1 MISIR
6 VGFLVALTAAAQ
18 SPNAPKSAPGG
29 SKNPTQIEFVKIP
42 AGEFMMGCVK
52 GDTDCIEDEVPTHKV
67 QLTKGFEMGKYEVTQ
82 AQWEAVMGSNPSD
95 DKGPNI
101 PVDNVSK
108 DDIHAFLDKL
118 NAKNDGY
125 KYRLPTEAE
134 CEYAARAGAPDPPK
148 ASLGDYA
155 WFADNSKD
163 ESHPVGLKKPNAWG
177 LYDMLGNVRETVEDR
192 AGYYDFAPL
201 AEVTVDPKG
210 PQGRGGGGGGGG
222 GRGRAGGRG
231 PGGGPPAG
239 GPPAGGPPDA
249 AAGPGG
255 QGGAQGGGPG
265 GPGGPPAVAGG
276 PGGPGGGPGGGGGR
290 GAAKGGG
297 PPRGFDEKGRLVIN
311 GAEMPVFR
319 GGGWDNFAP
328 FVRISA
334 RYYYYDTSFKAN
346 DIGFRVVREA
356 Q

>member
-6 VGFLVALTAAAQ
+6 VGFLVAVAAIAQ
-18 SPNAPKSAPGG
+18 GQSAQNPNASKSAPAAPNAA
-29 SKNPTQIEFVKIP
+29 KPPAQIEFVKIP
-42 AGEFMMGCVK
+42 PGEFMMGCVK

-82 AQWEAVMGSNPSD
+82 AQWEALMGSNPSD

-134 CEYAARAGAPDPPK
+134 WEYAARAGAPDPPR

-192 AGYYDFAPL
+192 AAYYDYAPL
-201 AEVTVDPKG
+201 EEVTIDPKG
-210 PQGRGGGGGGGG
+210 PQGGGGGGG
-222 GRGRAGGRG
+222 GRGGGGFGRGGGRG
-231 PGGGPPAG
+231 PGGG
-239 GPPAGGPPDA
+239 
-249 AAGPGG
+249 GPGG
-255 QGGAQGGGPG
+255 PPG
-265 GPGGPPAVAGG
+265 GPGGP
-276 PGGPGGGPGGGGGR
+276 GGGGR
-290 GAAKGGG
+290 GAAKGDG
-297 PPRGFDEKGRLVIN
+297 PPRGYDAKGRLVIN
-311 GAEMPVFR
+311 GAAMPIFR

-334 RYYYYDTSFKAN
+334 RYYYYDTTFKAN